1 MTDQRVVSLLP
12 SATETLC
19 ALGVE
24 PVGVT
29 HECDYP
35 PEVTELPTVVHSRID
50 TDGDSTAV
58 DDAVQAADD
67 GVYRLDRERLR
78 ELDPD
83 VVVTQGIC
91 DVCAVDETVARET
104 IADLGLDAEFVATH
118 PHTLT
123 DVFDSIERL
132 GEVLG
137 RSERATQLRAELE
150 RRVAAVRETATAA
163 VEATGRPRVAVL
175 DWLDPVMVAGHW
187 VPELVEIAGGE
198 PVLADVGERSG
209 PVRFDSLVA
218 ADPAVVVAAPC
229 GFAVPRTLADA
240 DALVDRDGYDDLPA
254 APDRTYVVDG
264 NHYLNRPGPRLV
276 ESLQHLAAA
285 IHPTRFDPPGTGL
298 CRLDAA
304 AGAATTVAT
313 GERRAVPA
321 VGDSDSTA
329 TAVTDAESVEPSRAP
344 ESE

>member
-35 PEVTELPTVVHSRID
+35 PAVTDLPTVVHSRID
-50 TDGDSTAV
+50 TGGDSAAV

-67 GVYRLDRERLR
+67 GVYELDRERLR

-91 DVCAVDETVARET
+91 DVCAVDETVARRT
-104 IADLGLDAEFVATH
+104 VADLGLDAEFVATH
-118 PHTLT
+118 PHTLG
-123 DVFDSIERL
+123 DVLEDLERL
-132 GEVLG
+132 GAVVG
-137 RSERATQLRAELE
+137 REDRAAELRADLE
-150 RRVAAVRETATAA
+150 TRIDAVRETAATAGD
-163 VEATGRPRVAVL
+163 EAGRPRVAVL

-187 VPELVEIAGGE
+187 APELVEIAGGE
-198 PVLADVGERSG
+198 PVVAETGERSG
-209 PVRFDSLVA
+209 PIRFDSLA
-218 ADPAVVVAAPC
+218 ETAPEVVLAAPC

-240 DALVDRDGYDDLPA
+240 DALVGREGFGELPA
-254 APDRTYVVDG
+254 APDRTYVLDG

-276 ESLQHLAAA
+276 DTVEYVAAA
-285 IHPTRFDPPGTGL
+285 IHPERFDPPGTAL
-298 CRLDAA
+298 SRLDTAA
-304 AGAATTVAT
+304 ATATTVAT
-313 GERRAVPA
+313 GE
-321 VGDSDSTA
+321 T
-329 TAVTDAESVEPSRAP
+329 TAVDALGSDETAAADPTEPTPGPSKSESD
-344 ESE
+344 